1 MIIKSCDNV
10 SICPIGIKLRVKL
23 RLGRGQERMYVQTS
37 EEHRVQDYAWGDM
50 SGLHTV
56 VSLYR

>member
-1 MIIKSCDNV
+1 MTKRKQLQLVIHHSMIIKSCDNV

-37 EEHRVQDYAWGDM
+37 EEHRVQDYA
-50 SGLHTV
+50 
-56 VSLYR
+56 